1 MSLEEVTVRRL
12 TEDDWPDLRAVRLA
26 MLLDAPRAYGSTF
39 ARERDYPESL
49 WRERAKGHAWLA
61 YGRLGEV
68 VLPVGSVTL
77 WHGPDQPAGE
87 SRLVGM
93 WVAAHARGSGVAD
106 RLVAALVAEARGLGL
121 TRVLLQVAEDN
132 PRAAGA
138 YRRLGFVETGGREPA
153 VAYLGLCEAEMELR
167 LDGSAGG

>member
-1 MSLEEVTVRRL
+1 MSLQEVTVRRL
-12 TEDDWPDLRAVRLA
+12 IEDDWADLRAVRLA

-39 ARERDYPESL
+39 ARERDHPESL

-61 YGRLGEV
+61 YGRLGDV

-77 WHGPDQPAGE
+77 WHGPDQLPGE
-87 SRLVGM
+87 CWLVGM
-93 WVAAHARGSGVAD
+93 WVAAHARGGGVAD
-106 RLVAALVAEARGLGL
+106 RLVDALVTEARDLGL

-138 YRRLGFVETGGREPA
+138 YRRLGFVETGERGPS
-153 VAYLGLCEAEMELR
+153 VAYPEVCEAEMELR